1 MKKFKHILVCGLA
14 VVASAVA
21 VQAQTLTQDWKM
33 TTGLPSAAEGRAG
46 VGFEGKVYTNFK
58 ANKSIV
64 SFDGSKTET
73 LLAGKS
79 GSGVGISRDSKGN
92 LIIVNGW
99 AAAGSM
105 KSFVLYN
112 VATKESKT
120 VNITLPDGVTAA
132 RMDFIGRA
140 VGDVFSEDGAA
151 FFVIG
156 SGQRVAAKIFIAN
169 GKYVAAKSKALPEL
183 PFSVDNMTI
192 IQPLTESPES
202 DDVAVRCRSNRDFY
216 HYDGSKWVAYKRV
229 GTVGPGGG
237 GDVVTLNG
245 RLFTIEQ
252 AGTDYR
258 DGFQIVD
265 RKTNTVVAAHEP
277 TAGVA
282 SNNSYPY
289 TLLSVEKIDEYTAR
303 VYQYHGGAFA
313 AQYTFSLPKM
323 YILGQ
328 NEEGE
333 AWNPT
338 SGIAMT
344 WEGGNVWSATVT
356 TAPGRENL
364 GFVSVLAEDNNSGG
378 WKYVNGHRWGLEKDN
393 QCGALA
399 EKLTVS
405 KNSNSI
411 NVGVGTFFIRM
422 NLDDNTLYIAPTKLY
437 VIGTSNK
444 AEGHHWAPN
453 DDSYMAESDP
463 ETPGVFTFN
472 PIDLKVEGKAVGEEA
487 EDDLA
492 YFAFVTGIT
501 ITDTEADWGAVN
513 NSRWCPDNKDGVL
526 TDKTDFT
533 DFGKHYNGTFCIKNG
548 AYKLTVD
555 LNTKTVKAV
564 YLTSSG
570 VEQVGAEAA
579 GVIAADGQIRIAGD
593 AATVSV
599 YNAAGQAVAINSAER
614 TFAVARG
621 MYVVVVDGKA
631 TKVIVR

>member
-1 MKKFKHILVCGLA
+1 MKKIKHILVCGLA

-33 TTGLPSAAEGRAG
+33 TTGLPSAAEARDGIG
-46 VGFEGKVYTNFK
+46 GKGKIWTND
-58 ANKSIV
+58 KS
-64 SFDGSKTET
+64 SAKLTYWDE
-73 LLAGKS
+73 
-79 GSGVGISRDSKGN
+79 SGVHSLSVGAGGTAITMDDAGNIIIST
-92 LIIVNGW
+92 
-99 AAAGSM
+99 SM
-105 KSFVLYN
+105 YVGGCTAYKILPYGETSVKDLS
-112 VATKESKT
+112 VK
-120 VNITLPDGVTAA
+120 LPDGVTPVG
-132 RMDFIGRA
+132 MQYMGRA
-140 VGDVFSEDGAA
+140 KGDVMSAEGGVFY
-151 FFVIG
+151 IG
-156 SGQRVAAKIFIAN
+156 STANAVKVFVA
-169 GKYVAAKSKALPEL
+169 GGVQDVAKSKAITTGMPAGAE
-183 PFSVDNMTI
+183 TI
-192 IQPLTESPES
+192 VQPVSSSL
-202 DDVAVRCRSNRDFY
+202 DDDEILLRNRSQKNFY
-216 HYDGSKWVAYKRV
+216 YWNGEKYVAYSAPWKANS
-229 GTVGPGGG
+229 TCG
-237 GDVVTLNG
+237 GDAFKLNG
-245 RLFTIEQ
+245 TLYTIEPS
-252 AGTDYR
+252 GTDYV
-258 DGFQIVD
+258 DGFVIVD
-265 RKTNTVVAAHEP
+265 RSTNKVVATHEAEFA
-277 TAGVA
+277 TAARKPNG
-282 SNNSYPY
+282 NSL
-289 TLLSVEKIDEYTAR
+289 TAEKVDEYTINI
-303 VYQYHGGAFA
+303 YQYVPGQIA
-313 AQYTFSLPKM
+313 AKYTFSLPKPKM

-328 NEEGE
+328 NEVGE

-344 WEGGNVWSATVT
+344 WESGNVWSATVT

-364 GFVSVLAEDNNSGG
+364 GFVSVLAEDNNSDG
-378 WKYVNGHRWGLEKDN
+378 WAYVNGNRWGLGEAN
-393 QCGALA
+393 QEGALA

-405 KNSNSI
+405 KNENSV

-463 ETPGVFTFN
+463 ETPGVFTFD

-487 EDDLA
+487 EADLA
-492 YFAFVTGIT
+492 YFAFVTGI
-501 ITDTEADWGAVN
+501 DAEWGPVN
-513 NSRWCPDNKDGVL
+513 NSRWCPNNKDGEL
-526 TDKTDFT
+526 TDNTDFT
-533 DFGKHYNGTFCIKNG
+533 DFGKYYDGAFMIKNG

-579 GVIAADGQIRIAGD
+579 GVIAADGQIRIVGD

-631 TKVIVR
+631 TKVVVR

>member
-1 MKKFKHILVCGLA
+1 
-14 VVASAVA
+14 
-21 VQAQTLTQDWKM
+21 
-33 TTGLPSAAEGRAG
+33 
-46 VGFEGKVYTNFK
+46 
-58 ANKSIV
+58 
-64 SFDGSKTET
+64 
-73 LLAGKS
+73 
-79 GSGVGISRDSKGN
+79 
-92 LIIVNGW
+92 
-99 AAAGSM
+99 M

-120 VNITLPDGVTAA
+120 VNVTLPDGVAAA

-183 PFSVDNMTI
+183 PFAVDNMTI

-202 DDVAVRCRSNRDFY
+202 DDVAVRYRTNRDFY

-229 GTVGPGGG
+229 GTVGTGGG

-252 AGTDYR
+252 AGDYR

-265 RKTNTVVAAHEP
+265 RKTNTVVATHEP

-313 AQYTFSLPKM
+313 AQYTFSLPKPKM

-328 NEEGE
+328 NEVGE

-344 WEGGNVWSATVT
+344 WESGNVWSATVT

-364 GFVSVLAEDNNSGG
+364 GFVSVLAEDNNSSG
-378 WKYVNGHRWGLEKDN
+378 WDYVNGNRWGLENDK
-393 QCGALA
+393 QEGALA

-405 KNSNSI
+405 KNSNSV

-487 EDDLA
+487 EEDLA

-526 TDKTDFT
+526 TDKTNFT

-570 VEQVGAEAA
+570 VGQVGAEAA
-579 GVIAADGQIRIAGD
+579 GVIAADGQIRIVGD

>member
-1 MKKFKHILVCGLA
+1 MKKIKHILVCGLA

-33 TTGLPSAAEGRAG
+33 TTGLPSAAEARDGIGGKGKIWTNDKSSAKLTYWDEAG
-46 VGFEGKVYTNFK
+46 EHSLSVGAGGTAITMDDAGNIIISTSMYRGGCTAYKILPY
-58 ANKSIV
+58 
-64 SFDGSKTET
+64 GET
-73 LLAGKS
+73 SVKDLSVK
-79 GSGVGISRDSKGN
+79 
-92 LIIVNGW
+92 
-99 AAAGSM
+99 
-105 KSFVLYN
+105 
-112 VATKESKT
+112 
-120 VNITLPDGVTAA
+120 LPDGVTPEG
-132 RMDFIGRA
+132 MQYMGRA
-140 VGDVFSEDGAA
+140 KGDVMSAEGGVFY
-151 FFVIG
+151 IG
-156 SGQRVAAKIFIAN
+156 STANAVKVFVA
-169 GKYVAAKSKALPEL
+169 GGVQDVAKSKAITTGMPAGAE
-183 PFSVDNMTI
+183 TI
-192 IQPLTESPES
+192 VQPVSSSL
-202 DDVAVRCRSNRDFY
+202 DDDEILLRNRSQKNFY
-216 HYDGSKWVAYKRV
+216 YWNGEKYVAYSAPLKANS
-229 GTVGPGGG
+229 TCG
-237 GDVVTLNG
+237 GDAFKLNG
-245 RLFTIEQ
+245 TLYTIEPS
-252 AGTDYR
+252 GTDYV
-258 DGFQIVD
+258 DGFVIVD
-265 RKTNTVVAAHEP
+265 RSTNKVVATHEAEFA
-277 TAGVA
+277 TAARKPNG
-282 SNNSYPY
+282 NSL
-289 TLLSVEKIDEYTAR
+289 TAEKVDEYTINI
-303 VYQYHGGAFA
+303 YQYVPGQMVAK
-313 AQYTFSLPKM
+313 YTFSLPKPKM

-328 NEEGE
+328 NEVGD

-344 WEGGNVWSATVT
+344 WESGNVWSATVT

-364 GFVSVLAEDNNSGG
+364 GFVSVLAEDNNSDG
-378 WKYVNGHRWGLEKDN
+378 WAYVNGNRWGLENDK
-393 QCGALA
+393 QEGALA

-463 ETPGVFTFN
+463 ETPGVFTFD

-487 EDDLA
+487 EADLA
-492 YFAFVTGIT
+492 YFAFVTGI
-501 ITDTEADWGAVN
+501 DAEWGPVN
-513 NSRWCPDNKDGVL
+513 NSRWCPNNKDGEL
-526 TDKTDFT
+526 TDNTDFT
-533 DFGKHYNGTFCIKNG
+533 DFGKYYDGAFMIKNG

-579 GVIAADGQIRIAGD
+579 GVIAADGQIRIVGD

>member
-21 VQAQTLTQDWKM
+21 VQAQTLTQDWKV
-33 TTGLPSAAEGRAG
+33 TKGLPAAAECRAG

-64 SFDGSKTET
+64 SFNGTETET

-120 VNITLPDGVTAA
+120 VNVTLPAGVTAA

-140 VGDVFSEDGAA
+140 AGDVFSEEGAA
-151 FFVIG
+151 LFIIG
-156 SGQRVAAKIFIAN
+156 TGQSVGAKIFIAK
-169 GKYVAAKSKALPEL
+169 GEYVAAKSKALPKL
-183 PFSVDNMTI
+183 PFAVDNMTI

-202 DDVAVRCRSNRDFY
+202 DDVAVRYRSNRDFY

-229 GTVGPGGG
+229 GTVGTGGG

-492 YFAFVTGIT
+492 YFAFVA
-501 ITDTEADWGAVN
+501 EVN
-513 NSRWCPDNKDGVL
+513 DSWDVVNSRRWCPDHKDAEL
-526 TDKTDFT
+526 TNNTDFT
-533 DFGKHYNGTFCIKNG
+533 DFGRYTDGAFMIKNG

-570 VEQVGAEAA
+570 VEQVGVEAA
-579 GVIAADGQIRIAGD
+579 GVIAADGQIRIVGD

>member
-21 VQAQTLTQDWKM
+21 VQAQTLTQDWKV
-33 TTGLPSAAEGRAG
+33 TKGLPAAANARWGI
-46 VGFEGKVYTNFK
+46 GFDGKVYINDKSVPQIIAINAEGQTTVATSAVGTAISVDGAGNF
-58 ANKSIV
+58 
-64 SFDGSKTET
+64 
-73 LLAGKS
+73 
-79 GSGVGISRDSKGN
+79 
-92 LIIVNGW
+92 IVNAGFPN
-99 AAAGSM
+99 AASSTTFKILPAGTTEM
-105 KSFVLYN
+105 IDLAV
-112 VATKESKT
+112 
-120 VNITLPDGVTAA
+120 TLPEGVKAG
-132 RMDFIGRA
+132 RLDFLGRA
-140 VGDVFSEDGAA
+140 VGNVMSETGGAFYITPA
-151 FFVIG
+151 G
-156 SGQRVAAKIFIAN
+156 SGKIAKIF
-169 GKYVAAKSKALPEL
+169 VAKGAQVAEKSKAIVAGAPCASDGHVQPADNNPET
-183 PFSVDNMTI
+183 DNI
-192 IQPLTESPES
+192 F
-202 DDVAVRCRSNRDFY
+202 VRPARSQAFF
-216 HYDGSKWVAYKRV
+216 DGFTKV
-229 GTVGPGGG
+229 GTANLTAG
-237 GDVVTLNG
+237 GDAVTLSG
-245 RLFTIEQ
+245 TLFTIEPC
-252 AGTDYR
+252 GTNYV
-258 DGFQIVD
+258 DGFQIVN
-265 RKTNTVVAAHEP
+265 RKTNEVVATHENEFSIY
-277 TAGVA
+277 AA
-282 SNNSYPY
+282 SPNQNA
-289 TLLSVEKIDEYTAR
+289 LSVEKVDEYTAAI
-303 VYQYHGGAFA
+303 YQYVPGQMVAK
-313 AQYTFSLPKM
+313 YTFSLPKM

-364 GFVSVLAEDNNSGG
+364 GFVSVLAENIGG
-378 WKYVNGHRWGLEKDN
+378 WDYVNGHRWGLEKDN

-487 EDDLA
+487 EEDLA

-579 GVIAADGQIRIAGD
+579 GVIAADGQIRIVGD

>member
-120 VNITLPDGVTAA
+120 VNVTLPDGVAAA

-140 VGDVFSEDGAA
+140 AGDVFSEEGAA
-151 FFVIG
+151 LFIIG
-156 SGQRVAAKIFIAN
+156 TGQSVGAKIFIAK
-169 GKYVAAKSKALPEL
+169 GEYVAAKSKALPKL
-183 PFSVDNMTI
+183 PFAVDNMTI

-202 DDVAVRCRSNRDFY
+202 DDVAVRYRSNRDFY

-229 GTVGPGGG
+229 GTVGTGGG

-364 GFVSVLAEDNNSGG
+364 GFVSVLAENNDKGG
-378 WKYVNGHRWGLEKDN
+378 WTYVNGNRWGLEKDN

-405 KNSNSI
+405 KNSNSV

-453 DDSYMAESDP
+453 DASYMAESDP

-513 NSRWCPDNKDGVL
+513 NSRWCPDNKDGAL

-570 VEQVGAEAA
+570 VEQVGVEAA
-579 GVIAADGQIRIAGD
+579 GVIAADGQIRIVGD

>member
-1 MKKFKHILVCGLA
+1 MKKIKHILVCGLA

-21 VQAQTLTQDWKM
+21 VQAQTLTQDWKV
-33 TTGLPSAAEGRAG
+33 TKNLPSAAEGRAG

-120 VNITLPDGVTAA
+120 VNVTLPDGVTAA

-140 VGDVFSEDGAA
+140 AGDVFSEEGAA
-151 FFVIG
+151 LFIIG
-156 SGQRVAAKIFIAN
+156 SGQSVAAKIFIAK
-169 GKYVAAKSKALPEL
+169 GEYVAAKSKALPKL
-183 PFSVDNMTI
+183 PFTVDNMTI

-229 GTVGPGGG
+229 GTVGTGGG

-277 TAGVA
+277 TASVV

-328 NEEGE
+328 NEVGD

-344 WEGGNVWSATVT
+344 WESGNVWSATVT

-364 GFVSVLAEDNNSGG
+364 GFVSVLAENNDERG
-378 WKYVNGHRWGLEKDN
+378 WTYVNGNRWGLENDK
-393 QCGALA
+393 QEGALA

-444 AEGHHWAPN
+444 AEGHHWASD
-453 DDSYMAESDP
+453 DDSYMAESNP
-463 ETPGVFTFN
+463 ETPGVFTFD

-487 EDDLA
+487 EEDLA
-492 YFAFVTGIT
+492 YFAFVTGI
-501 ITDTEADWGAVN
+501 DAEWGPVN
-513 NSRWCPDNKDGVL
+513 NSRWCPDNKDGEL
-526 TDKTDFT
+526 TDNTDFT
-533 DFGKHYNGTFCIKNG
+533 DFGKHYNGAFCIKNG

-570 VEQVGAEAA
+570 VGQVGAEAA
-579 GVIAADGQIRIAGD
+579 GVIAADGQIRIVGD